1 MFMQSDES
9 IHSDTFSCIFPA
21 ISPDD
26 RRLDCSKCPFPLF
39 PTESEPNY
47 FKYMYKCLRILETYI
62 HKQCFCGKRFCKIP
76 EDISAFPVDVESKD
90 KQNKKL
96 LRKQK
101 KQEDLLYLQ
110 IIAIL
115 AGTDIL
121 KKLKPQG

>member
-1 MFMQSDES
+1 MQSDES
-9 IHSDTFSCIFPA
+9 IHSDTFSCIFPVS
-21 ISPDD
+21 SPAD

-47 FKYMYKCLRILETYI
+47 FRYMHKCLRILEMYI

-76 EDISAFPVDVESKD
+76 DDISAFPVDVTSKD
-90 KQNKKL
+90 KPDKRP

-110 IIAIL
+110 ILGIV
-115 AGTDIL
+115 AGSDTV